1 MRVDCQMQE
10 VQEIFLACL
19 KVWRKSGHRFT
30 QMEAFHSWFGSKTR
44 RIHSSVVSPN
54 RQGAGLG
61 FPPDKFTT
69 NRSER
74 TNSVLQD
81 CVNAELP
88 ELTNTP

>member
-1 MRVDCQMQE
+1 MV
-10 VQEIFLACL
+10 IAPL
-19 KVWRKSGHRFT
+19 KWMVWLEKHEEFIR
-30 QMEAFHSWFGSKTR
+30 
-44 RIHSSVVSPN
+44 SVISPV
-54 RQGAGLG
+54 RQRAGLG
-61 FPPDKFTT
+61 FPPDKLTT